1 MCRERHSPP
10 VIGARAWSAPCT
22 AEERIVQKFLRR
34 IDIVL
39 ISVRKTWV
47 AMAALAI
54 TSVVGAPSVA
64 TAQGSVGP
72 DPGKISLVGGFDFT
86 NAYMFRGLRQDDTRV
101 IMFPFVE
108 ASVDLHDGQGSI
120 EDVALLVG
128 SWNSLHTG
136 AAGLRGSSGKL
147 WYESRFYSG
156 AAFTVSPG
164 LTVAGTYTAYPSP
177 NNSFS
182 TVKEVGIRVSADDR
196 ITPGGFVLRPHA
208 LVAFEMDTDPG
219 IGQADGGGE
228 AGTYLEVGV
237 APGISDLGFALTIPI
252 KLGMSLDDYYELGGE
267 DHPFGFLSL
276 GAIASVPI
284 GRTTSY
290 GSWNVHGGLEFQSL
304 GDTPE
309 AFNGGDQ
316 SKLIGFV
323 GVGFT
328 Y

>member
-1 MCRERHSPP
+1 MCRESPSERP
-10 VIGARAWSAPCT
+10 ICQLPASGACT
-22 AEERIVQKFLRR
+22 GAKRTVQKFLRR
-34 IDIVL
+34 IDIVM
-39 ISVRKTWV
+39 ISARHAAAVAAV
-47 AMAALAI
+47 AMTIVLAAPVSA
-54 TSVVGAPSVA
+54 A
-64 TAQGSVGP
+64 AQGTIGP
-72 DPGKISLVGGFDFT
+72 DPGKISLVGGLDFT
-86 NAYMFRGLRQDDTRV
+86 NAYMFRGLRQDDTRM

-108 ASVDLHDGQGSI
+108 ASVDLHDDDDGL
-120 EDVALLVG
+120 EDVALLIG

-136 AAGLRGSSGKL
+136 MTGSTGPSGKM

-156 AAFTVSPG
+156 GAFTFSRG
-164 LTVAGTYTAYPSP
+164 LTVTGTYTAYPSP

-182 TVKEVGIRVSADDR
+182 TVKELGFRVSADDR
-196 ITPGGFVLRPHA
+196 LTPGGFALRPHA
-208 LVAFEMDTDPG
+208 LIAFEMDTEPG
-219 IGQADGGGE
+219 IGQADGGQE

-237 APGISDLGFALTIPI
+237 APAVGDLGFTLTLPI
-252 KLGMSLDDYYELGGE
+252 KLGMSLDDYYELAGV

-276 GAIASVPI
+276 GAIAAVPI

-290 GSWNVHGGLEFQSL
+290 GAWNVHGGVEFQSL

-323 GVGFT
+323 GVGFS